1 MGGRDLSFAGLDIL
15 TNATEKFVR
24 VFASLYGHFGGI
36 EAEELFT
43 GEVIEGWYDLKKPDE
58 DDDQQEVQGQILF
71 SVQYIP
77 KADLVDELAN
87 EIQNSYF
94 EARENCRM
102 TLYQDAETPQLS
114 QFNGLNHPDGSPYVA
129 TRAWFDLYE
138 CIRNA
143 KKFIYITG
151 WSVYTSIQLI
161 RGEEDPDCL
170 R

>member
-1 MGGRDLSFAGLDIL
+1 MRDKETIGSVQVAG
-15 TNATEKFVR
+15 T
-24 VFASLYGHFGGI
+24 SI

-43 GEVIEGWYDLKKPDE
+43 GEVIEGWYDLKKPNE

-143 KKFIYITG
+143 QKFIYITG

-161 RGEEDPDCL
+161 RGEEDPDGL